1 MRWHLRASWEVMA
14 TVVIA
19 RGGVSDEI
27 LMRPSE
33 NLRQHLDKT
42 DWSRQSPSRQ
52 RILEVF
58 LRLAVENGFNS
69 VSMRML
75 GKALDIKA
83 PSVYSH
89 FPGGRDEI
97 VAESLRWHFHQFG
110 TALLAEVD
118 KESSADEYWDA
129 LVRVHVV
136 RQLTL
141 PESNLWDLLVASD
154 RMAGFLP
161 DGLRLEVTEWIELHE
176 AMYRAA
182 ARALGV
188 ESPEEPVRIVVTLL
202 EGATRWC
209 QWSGS
214 DDELPALTRHVVAL
228 TRSVLTIAQT

>member
-1 MRWHLRASWEVMA
+1 MTDEFFIQASEDLR
-14 TVVIA
+14 
-19 RGGVSDEI
+19 
-27 LMRPSE
+27 LY
-33 NLRQHLDKT
+33 LDAI

-75 GKALDIKA
+75 AKALDIKA

-89 FPGGRDEI
+89 FPDGRDEI
-97 VAESLRWHFHQFG
+97 VTESLRWHFHQFG

-118 KESSADEYWDA
+118 QARSADEYWAA
-129 LVRVHVV
+129 LVRVHLT

-141 PESNLWDLLVASD
+141 PESNLWDLLVATD

-161 DGLRLEVTEWIELHE
+161 DDLRAEVTQWIGLHE

-182 ARALGV
+182 ARDLGV
-188 ESPEEPVRIVVTLL
+188 ESPDELVRVVVTLL

-209 QWSGS
+209 NWSGS
-214 DDELPALTRHVVAL
+214 DDDLPALTDHVVAL
-228 TRSVLTIAQT
+228 TRSLLTVVTPQAGIAEIEHAS